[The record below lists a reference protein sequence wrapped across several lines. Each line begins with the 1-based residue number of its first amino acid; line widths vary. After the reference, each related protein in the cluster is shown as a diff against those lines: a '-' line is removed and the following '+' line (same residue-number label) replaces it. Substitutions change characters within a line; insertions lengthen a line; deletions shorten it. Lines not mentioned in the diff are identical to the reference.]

1 MYGDPECLNNL
12 SPNEP
17 TKTNDS
23 TTLNTETLENAEP
36 PQVNLQTSTTNTSIE
51 PSSQIQ
57 ISQQI
62 ETKNLMKFLPKINS
76 KDYIGKELCSVCYKE
91 VKDSQQSI
99 SCDTCPKWTH
109 RKCCRISRKKFRKL
123 AEIKNFEWYCKYCR
137 IDDEKFELSPQSYQ
151 KVNESE
157 KPDPYEKV
165 KKSKNDLLIIHLN
178 CRSVGN
184 KLEELQN
191 QVDLLEPDIVCM
203 SETWLDNSFPL
214 NAQIP
219 EGFNLIR
226 KDRNE
231 NFQMKYKKNSGGG
244 VAILY
249 RSYLN
254 ITEKKSLS
262 DDTEDI
268 LWAHVQMKNS
278 FLLGVIYR
286 PEYSLMIDESEIE
299 CTLEKNIRKASEIS
313 NQIFITGDFNV
324 DMRDPNDKLNS
335 PLKDIYKPYS
345 LKQYIKKSTRIDPKT
360 GKGKIID
367 HIWATP
373 EIEIKNSGTFLG
385 ISDHLGVYAKIP
397 KSFTNY
403 EPKTMIKFRNFKN
416 YNKEKFATDFSQE
429 LSESNID
436 NLIEEKKLNKATETL
451 VDIINKVAAIH
462 APIRFRRKKK
472 RKKIPWMTDEL
483 KNKINNKNKLLQDFY
498 TTRNPGLQK
507 KVKSEQNVITSLK
520 RLLKTTYVRKQL
532 KKAGTDPAKLY
543 KIYNY
548 LLGKLHFTDIE
559 PEGMTQEKAN
569 KCNKFFSSIGQ
580 TLVNHPKNL
589 EPIPLTSEEQLQPT
603 FHFQNETIENVE
615 KMINNLNDKTATGND
630 EINARL
636 IKDIQK
642 EIAPI
647 LTKLINLGYEINDFP
662 TCMKSAII
670 KPIYKKDNKND
681 IANYRP
687 IAILP
692 ALSKIIERSAA
703 NQLVAFFEEHNKFT
717 KFQHAYRKM
726 HGTITCLAE
735 IINNIY
741 RAIDNKEH
749 VAIVTLDLS
758 KAFDCLN
765 HQLLLQKLS
774 KLGLNDPSISWMK
787 AYLSNRS
794 QVTKFKNFTSNIE
807 SPKTGVPQGSIL
819 GPLLFIC
826 FTNDLPPNFSNICTV
841 NAYADDTQLLVTAK
855 TVSELKKKIKSAI
868 DTAQSWFE
876 NNFMKINT
884 DKTKILIFNTSPE
897 SKDVKIEIK
906 FENEIIELTS
916 EPFVEILG
924 IYIDPDLN
932 WKKQIRRIKR
942 NAMGKIRNLRRFFY
956 MLPLQQKINLY
967 NAIVSPQFDYGDVL
981 WGGCNQKEINSL
993 QRIQNFAV
1001 KSILGKKRKYSVKK
1015 CMKKLKFLNL
1025 EQRRKIH
1032 LTVFTHKAILNKS
1045 SKNLHETISSYLP
1058 KFNTRNSTNKNI
1070 TIPAHNTSKFKR
1082 SPLYKMIKLGMIPQT
1097 IFRRITLSYI
1107 KNIIK
1112 SS

>member
-1 MYGDPECLNNL
+1 
-12 SPNEP
+12 
-17 TKTNDS
+17 
-23 TTLNTETLENAEP
+23 
-36 PQVNLQTSTTNTSIE
+36 
-51 PSSQIQ
+51 
-57 ISQQI
+57 
-62 ETKNLMKFLPKINS
+62 MKFLPKINP
-76 KDYIGKELCSVCYKE
+76 KDYIGKELCTACYKE
-91 VKDSQQSI
+91 VNDSQQSI
-99 SCDTCPKWTH
+99 SCDTCPRWTH
-109 RKCCRISRKKFRKL
+109 RKCCKISIKKFRKL
-123 AEIKNFEWYCKYCR
+123 AKIKNFEWYCKCCR
-137 IDDEKFELSPQSYQ
+137 TDDEKFENPSQSYL
-151 KVNESE
+151 KIKDECN

-184 KLEELQN
+184 KIEELQN
-191 QVDLLEPDIVCM
+191 VIDLLEPDIICA
-203 SETWLDNSFPL
+203 SETWLDSSFPE
-214 NAQIP
+214 NSHIP

-231 NFQMKYKKNSGGG
+231 NFQIKYKKNSGGG

-249 RSYLN
+249 RTYLN

-268 LWAHVQMKNS
+268 LWAQVQMKNS

-286 PEYSLMIDESEIE
+286 PEYSQMIDDSETE
-299 CTLEKNIRKASEIS
+299 CILEKNIRKASEIS

-324 DMRDPNDKLNS
+324 DIRDPNDKLNS
-335 PLKDIYKPYS
+335 SLKDAYKPYS
-345 LKQYIKKSTRIDPKT
+345 LKQYIQKSTRIDPKT

-373 EIEIKNSGTFLG
+373 EIEIKSSGTFIG
-385 ISDHLGVYAKIP
+385 ISDHLGVYAKLP

-403 EPKTMIKFRNFKN
+403 EPKTMIKFRDFKN
-416 YNKEKFATDFSQE
+416 YDKEKFASDFTLE
-429 LSESNID
+429 LTQSNIE
-436 NLIEEKKLNKATETL
+436 NLIEEKKLHKATETL
-451 VDIINKVAAIH
+451 VDIVNRIAANH
-462 APIRFRRKKK
+462 APIKFRRKKK
-472 RKKIPWMTDEL
+472 RRKIPWMTKDL

-498 TTRNPGLQK
+498 TTGNPGLK
-507 KVKSEQNVITSLK
+507 NRVKSEQNVITSLK

-559 PEGMTQEKAN
+559 PEGMSQEKAD
-569 KCNKFFSSIGQ
+569 KCNKYFSSIGQ
-580 TLVNHPKNL
+580 TLVKHPKNL
-589 EPIPLTSEEQLQPT
+589 EITPSSSETEAKPT
-603 FHFQNETIENVE
+603 FQFKNESLEQIE
-615 KMINNLNDKTATGND
+615 KLIDNLNDKTATGND

-636 IKDIQK
+636 IKDIKK
-642 EIAPI
+642 EIAPT
-647 LTKLINLGYEINDFP
+647 LTKLINLGYEMNDFP
-662 TCMKSAII
+662 SCMKSAII
-670 KPIYKKDNKND
+670 RPIYKKDNKND

-703 NQLVAFFEEHNKFT
+703 NQLIAFFEENKLFT

-735 IINNIY
+735 IINNVY

-749 VAIVTLDLS
+749 VAIITLDLS

-765 HQLLLQKLS
+765 HQLLLHKLT
-774 KLGLNDPSISWMK
+774 KLGLSNPSISWMN
-787 AYLSNRS
+787 AYLTKRT
-794 QVTKFKNFTSNIE
+794 QVTKFKNFTSATE

-826 FTNDLPPNFSNICTV
+826 FTNDLPPNFSDICTV

-855 TVSELKKKIKSAI
+855 TISELKIKIKSAI
-868 DTAQSWFE
+868 DTAQFWFE
-876 NNFMKINT
+876 KNLMKINT

-897 SKDVKIEIK
+897 TKDIKIEIK
-906 FENEIIELTS
+906 FENKIIELKS
-916 EPFVEILG
+916 ELFVEILG
-924 IYIDPDLN
+924 IFIDPNLN
-932 WKKQIRRIKR
+932 WKKQVRRIKR
-942 NAMGKIRNLRRFFY
+942 NAMGKIRNLRRFLY

-981 WGGCNQKEINSL
+981 WGGCNQKEVNSL
-993 QRIQNFAV
+993 QRIQNFAI

-1045 SKNLHETISSYLP
+1045 STNLHEKISNYLP
-1058 KFNTRNSTNKNI
+1058 KFNTRNSTNKNL

-1082 SPLYKMIKLGMIPQT
+1082 SPLYKMIEAWNDTPNHLPKDNIKLHKTHYQKFLIKQ
-1097 IFRRITLSYI
+1097 SYPDAPADETTP
-1107 KNIIK
+1107 NDE
-1112 SS
+1112 